1 MLSMTRA
8 ARCLTLAIGTLSL
21 AVEAQPPADQPPNII
36 LIFADDMGYGD
47 AGCFGATDINTPNL
61 DRMAAEGIRFTD
73 FYAAQAVCS
82 ASRAALLTGC
92 YANRIGISG
101 ALGPGAKRGL
111 NPSETTI
118 AELCKSRGY
127 ATAIYGKWHLGDADP
142 FWPTNHGFDEYFGY
156 PYSNDM
162 WPMHPELIG
171 LDLAERKKRWPPL
184 PLMES
189 DPDSGNVRPID
200 ADVSPE
206 EQATIT
212 RDITRRAEDFIARN
226 KARPFFLYIPHPMP
240 HVPLYGADEYKGR
253 SAYGRYGD
261 IIEEI
266 DWSVGR
272 ILEAVIAAGIDDR
285 TLVIFTSDNG
295 PWLSYGK
302 HAGTTGGLR
311 EGKGTSWEGGVREP
325 FIARWPGRIPAGTTC
340 REPAMTIDLLPTIA
354 RLIDAPTPNH
364 HTIDGLDIWPLLA
377 NTSDAQ
383 SPHDA
388 LYFYY
393 HANDLEA
400 IRSGKWKLILP
411 HKWASLIQPGENG
424 MPGKFKQM
432 SCSLELY
439 DLESDPNETT
449 DVAAAHPDVVE
460 MMQGFAERA
469 RADLGDNLTGREG
482 TGRREPGRIE

>member
-1 MLSMTRA
+1 MTRA
-8 ARCLTLAIGTLSL
+8 ALCLALAICTLATK
-21 AVEAQPPADQPPNII
+21 AHAQPPEDPQPNII

-47 AGCFGATDINTPNL
+47 AGCYGAVDIKTPNL

-73 FYAAQAVCS
+73 FYVAQAVCS

-127 ATAIYGKWHLGDADP
+127 ATAIYGKWHLGDQDP

-189 DPDSGNVRPID
+189 DPDTGKVRPID
-200 ADVSPE
+200 TDVSPE

-240 HVPLYGADEYKGR
+240 HVPLYGADEYKG
-253 SAYGRYGD
+253 SSPYGRYGD
-261 IIEEI
+261 IIQEI

-272 ILEAVIAAGIDDR
+272 ILDAVRAAGIDDR
-285 TLVIFTSDNG
+285 TLIIFTSDNG

-354 RLIDAPTPNH
+354 QLIGAPTPNH

-377 NTSDAQ
+377 NTPDAK

-400 IRSGKWKLILP
+400 VRSGKWKLVLP
-411 HKWASLIQPGENG
+411 HSWGSVIQPGENG
-424 MPGKFKQM
+424 MPGKFQQL
-432 SCSLELY
+432 SCALELY
-439 DLESDPNETT
+439 DLESDPGETT
-449 DVAAAHPDVVE
+449 DVAAAHPDVVA
-460 MMQGFAERA
+460 MMQVFVERA
-469 RADLGDNLTGREG
+469 RADLGDNLTNRQG